1 MCKRLCLLALVIT
14 LMILSGCAPQ
24 KTLSDHEAGVY
35 SRLHKKFSKMNSYS
49 ATVRLTVKGNKTE
62 NIYVMTQ
69 QVQEPDS
76 AVISL
81 TEPATLAGLTTI
93 LSAGQ
98 ASVSAFPD
106 EAALTVPAADILQN
120 VLINNFF
127 SIYYQSEET
136 ALSVSSPAAAE
147 SGTVLLETAVIP
159 ETSEHYKLALLFD
172 AQKLEPKSLTVYDV
186 GGNIRMI
193 AEFSD
198 FIYNPSFD
206 SEIFMIQ

>member
-81 TEPATLAGLTTI
+81 TEPVTLAGLTTI

-136 ALSVSSPAAAE
+136 ALSVSAPATGN
-147 SGTVLLETAVIP
+147 GTVLLETAVIP
-159 ETSEHYKLALLFD
+159 ETSEQYKLALLCD